1 MPRPSGQH
9 GGQRRAGKPRCSSAA
24 DCQLAAVI
32 STVTGTT
39 HSAPIIPIIGG
50 SMSIIAPVHDR
61 ACGCLVAVEG
71 SSRAPGVH
79 ARYCGLWAAAST
91 SESVHKVRQILAHR
105 PMNRGGAFLAEC
117 GEGSHSPP
125 RPAASRWGILWCC
138 RTDFPR
144 RTPEAGCPTTTG
156 AASARSRYVVPRT
169 VVANGVSLLARS
181 AGSTASSSAICSRT
195 RSPPAGRSTVLRRC
209 VPSRQSAPV
218 ASRTTASGVPGS
230 AVGIAGAAHPGVANP
245 HVQLTAAPIR
255 AS

>member
-1 MPRPSGQH
+1 MRV
-9 GGQRRAGKPRCSSAA
+9 PRCRGGVFAGSGGTRSVLRSVGRRFYVGKCPQGQA
-24 DCQLAAVI
+24 DR
-32 STVTGTT
+32 
-39 HSAPIIPIIGG
+39 G
-50 SMSIIAPVHDR
+50 SPADEPR
-61 ACGCLVAVEG
+61 
-71 SSRAPGVH
+71 
-79 ARYCGLWAAAST
+79 
-91 SESVHKVRQILAHR
+91 
-105 PMNRGGAFLAEC
+105 GAFLAEC
-117 GEGSHSPP
+117 GEGSRSPP

-138 RTDFPR
+138 RTDSPR
-144 RTPEAGCPTTTG
+144 RTPEAGCPTTLG
-156 AASARSRYVVPRT
+156 PPPARSRYVVPRT

>member
-1 MPRPSGQH
+1 
-9 GGQRRAGKPRCSSAA
+9 
-24 DCQLAAVI
+24 
-32 STVTGTT
+32 
-39 HSAPIIPIIGG
+39 
-50 SMSIIAPVHDR
+50 MSIIAPVHDR

-105 PMNRGGAFLAEC
+105 PMNRGGVSRGMRRGLALT
-117 GEGSHSPP
+117 STP
-125 RPAASRWGILWCC
+125 RSVAMGILWCC

-255 AS
+255 ASVACRK